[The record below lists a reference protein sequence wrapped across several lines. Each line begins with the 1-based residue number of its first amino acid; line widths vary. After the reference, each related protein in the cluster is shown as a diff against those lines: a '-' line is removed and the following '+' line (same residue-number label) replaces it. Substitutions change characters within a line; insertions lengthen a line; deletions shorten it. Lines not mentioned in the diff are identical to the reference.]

1 MYYKTF
7 LAFFLVLSFYSWS
20 QEYEIKSQYVEIDT
34 ESNQVVYEGDVQFI
48 SKQVNFSSS
57 KLLVDQEQEKF
68 IAEGNPIKIS
78 YIADGI
84 EVFGTSI
91 KLELAEN
98 LLSLSGNVQLLTN
111 NNKIAS
117 DSIIIKLKKYI
128 HDHQ

>member
-1 MYYKTF
+1 MYFKTF

-20 QEYEIKSQYVEIDT
+20 QEYEIKSKYVEIDT

-78 YIADGI
+78 YIADGK

-117 DSIIIKLKKYI
+117 DSIVIKLKN
-128 HDHQ
+128 D

>member
-20 QEYEIKSQYVEIDT
+20 QEYEIKSKYVEIDT

-78 YIADGI
+78 YITDGK
-84 EVFGTSI
+84 EVFGTSL

-117 DSIIIKLKKYI
+117 DSIVIKLKN
-128 HDHQ
+128 D

>member
-20 QEYEIKSQYVEIDT
+20 QEYEIKSKYVEIDT

-78 YIADGI
+78 YISDGK

-98 LLSLSGNVQLLTN
+98 LLSLSGNVQLVTN

-117 DSIIIKLKKYI
+117 DSIVIKLKN
-128 HDHQ
+128 D

>member
-7 LAFFLVLSFYSWS
+7 LAFFLVLSFYSWN
-20 QEYEIKSQYVEIDT
+20 QEYEIKSMYVEIDT
-34 ESNQVVYEGDVQFI
+34 ESNQVVYEGDVQFLSEQI
-48 SKQVNFSSS
+48 NFSSC

-78 YIADGI
+78 YIADGQ

-91 KLELAEN
+91 KLELTEN

-111 NNKIAS
+111 NNKIVS
-117 DSIIIKLKKYI
+117 DSIVIKLKN
-128 HDHQ
+128 D

>member
-20 QEYEIKSQYVEIDT
+20 QEYEIKSKYVEIDT

-57 KLLVDQEQEKF
+57 KLIVDQEQEKF

-78 YIADGI
+78 YIADGK

-117 DSIIIKLKKYI
+117 DSIVIKLKN
-128 HDHQ
+128 D

>member
-78 YIADGI
+78 YIADGQ

-91 KLELAEN
+91 KLELTEN

-111 NNKIAS
+111 NNKIVS
-117 DSIIIKLKKYI
+117 DSIVIKLKN
-128 HDHQ
+128 D

>member
-20 QEYEIKSQYVEIDT
+20 QQYEIKSQYVEIDT

-78 YIADGI
+78 YIADGK

-117 DSIIIKLKKYI
+117 DSIVIKLKN
-128 HDHQ
+128 D

>member
-1 MYYKTF
+1 MYYKNF

-20 QEYEIKSQYVEIDT
+20 QEYEIKSMYVEIDT

-78 YIADGI
+78 YIADGK

-91 KLELAEN
+91 KLELAKN

-117 DSIIIKLKKYI
+117 DSIVIKLKN
-128 HDHQ
+128 D

>member
-34 ESNQVVYEGDVQFI
+34 ESNQVIYEGDVQFI

-78 YIADGI
+78 YIADGQ

-91 KLELAEN
+91 KLELTEN

-111 NNKIAS
+111 NNKIVS
-117 DSIIIKLKKYI
+117 DSIVIKLKN
-128 HDHQ
+128 D

>member
-34 ESNQVVYEGDVQFI
+34 ESNQVIYEGDVQFI

-57 KLLVDQEQEKF
+57 RLLVDQEQEKF

-78 YIADGI
+78 YIADGK

-91 KLELAEN
+91 KLELAKN

-117 DSIIIKLKKYI
+117 DSIVIKLKN
-128 HDHQ
+128 D

>member
-20 QEYEIKSQYVEIDT
+20 QEYEIKSKYVEIDT
-34 ESNQVVYEGDVQFI
+34 ENNQVVYEGDVQFI

-68 IAEGNPIKIS
+68 IAEGNPINIS
-78 YIADGI
+78 YIADGQ

-91 KLELAEN
+91 KLELNEN
-98 LLSLSGNVQLLTN
+98 ILSLSGKVQLVTN
-111 NNKIAS
+111 NNKIVS
-117 DSIIIKLKKYI
+117 DSIVIKLKN
-128 HDHQ
+128 D

>member
-20 QEYEIKSQYVEIDT
+20 QEYEIKSKYVEIDT

-78 YIADGI
+78 YIADGK
-84 EVFGTSI
+84 EVFGTSV
-91 KLELAEN
+91 KLVLAKN

-117 DSIIIKLKKYI
+117 DSIVIKLKN
-128 HDHQ
+128 D

>member
-7 LAFFLVLSFYSWS
+7 LAFFLVLSFNTWS
-20 QEYEIKSQYVEIDT
+20 QEYEIKSKYVEIDT

-78 YIADGI
+78 YISDGK

-117 DSIIIKLKKYI
+117 DSIVIKLKN
-128 HDHQ
+128 D

>member
-20 QEYEIKSQYVEIDT
+20 QEYEIKSKYVEIDT

-78 YIADGI
+78 YIADGK

-91 KLELAEN
+91 KLELAKN

-117 DSIIIKLKKYI
+117 DSIVIKLKN
-128 HDHQ
+128 D

>member
-20 QEYEIKSQYVEIDT
+20 QEYEIKSKYVEIDT
-34 ESNQVVYEGDVQFI
+34 ESNQVIYEGDVQFI

-78 YIADGI
+78 YIADGK

-91 KLELAEN
+91 KLELAKN

-117 DSIIIKLKKYI
+117 DSIVIKLKN
-128 HDHQ
+128 D

>member
-7 LAFFLVLSFYSWS
+7 LAFFLVLSFFSWS
-20 QEYEIKSQYVEIDT
+20 QEYEIKSKYVEIDT

-78 YIADGI
+78 YIADGK

-117 DSIIIKLKKYI
+117 DSIVIKLKN
-128 HDHQ
+128 D

>member
-20 QEYEIKSQYVEIDT
+20 QEYEIKSKYVEIDT

-78 YIADGI
+78 YIADGK

-117 DSIIIKLKKYI
+117 DSIVIKLKN
-128 HDHQ
+128 D

>member
-78 YIADGI
+78 YIADGQ

-91 KLELAEN
+91 KLELAKD

-117 DSIIIKLKKYI
+117 DSIVIKLKN
-128 HDHQ
+128 D

>member
-20 QEYEIKSQYVEIDT
+20 QEYEIKSMYVEIDT
-34 ESNQVVYEGDVQFI
+34 ERNQVVYEGDVQFI

-78 YIADGI
+78 YIADGK

-91 KLELAEN
+91 KLELAKN

-117 DSIIIKLKKYI
+117 DSIVIKLKN
-128 HDHQ
+128 D

>member
-20 QEYEIKSQYVEIDT
+20 QEYEIKSKYVEIDT

-68 IAEGNPIKIS
+68 IAEGNPIKIR
-78 YIADGI
+78 YIADGK
-84 EVFGTSI
+84 EVFGTSV
-91 KLELAEN
+91 KLVLAKN

-117 DSIIIKLKKYI
+117 DSIVIKLKN
-128 HDHQ
+128 D

>member
-20 QEYEIKSQYVEIDT
+20 QEYEIKSKYVEIDT

-48 SKQVNFSSS
+48 SKQINFSSS

-68 IAEGNPIKIS
+68 IAEGNPVKIS
-78 YIADGI
+78 YIADGK

-91 KLELAEN
+91 KLELANN

-117 DSIIIKLKKYI
+117 DSIVIKLKN
-128 HDHQ
+128 D

>member
-20 QEYEIKSQYVEIDT
+20 QEYEIKSKYVEIDT

-57 KLLVDQEQEKF
+57 RLLVDQEQEKF

-78 YIADGI
+78 YIADGK

-117 DSIIIKLKKYI
+117 DSIVIKLKN
-128 HDHQ
+128 D

>member
-20 QEYEIKSQYVEIDT
+20 QEYEIKSKYVEIDT

-78 YIADGI
+78 YIADGE

-117 DSIIIKLKKYI
+117 DSIVIKLKN
-128 HDHQ
+128 D

>member
-1 MYYKTF
+1 MYYKTI

-34 ESNQVVYEGDVQFI
+34 ESNQVIYEGDVQFI

-78 YIADGI
+78 YIADGK

-91 KLELAEN
+91 KLELAKN

-117 DSIIIKLKKYI
+117 DSIVIKLKN
-128 HDHQ
+128 D

>member
-20 QEYEIKSQYVEIDT
+20 QEYEIKSKYVEIDT

-78 YIADGI
+78 YIADGQ

-91 KLELAEN
+91 KLELTEN
-98 LLSLSGNVQLLTN
+98 LLSLSGNVQLLNN
-111 NNKIAS
+111 NNKIVS
-117 DSIIIKLKKYI
+117 DSIVIKLKN
-128 HDHQ
+128 D

>member
-7 LAFFLVLSFYSWS
+7 LAFFFVLSFYSLS
-20 QEYEIKSQYVEIDT
+20 QEYEIKSLYVEIDT

-78 YIADGI
+78 YIADGE

-91 KLELAEN
+91 KLELTEN
-98 LLSLSGNVQLLTN
+98 LLSLSGNVQLMTN
-111 NNKIAS
+111 NNKIVS
-117 DSIIIKLKKYI
+117 ESIVIKLKN
-128 HDHQ
+128 D

>member
-20 QEYEIKSQYVEIDT
+20 QEYEIKSKYVEIDT
-34 ESNQVVYEGDVQFI
+34 ERNQVVYEGDVQFI

-78 YIADGI
+78 YIADGQ

-91 KLELAEN
+91 KLELTEN

-111 NNKIAS
+111 NNKIVS
-117 DSIIIKLKKYI
+117 DSIVIKLKN
-128 HDHQ
+128 D

>member
-20 QEYEIKSQYVEIDT
+20 QEYEIKSKYVEIDT

-78 YIADGI
+78 FIADGK

-98 LLSLSGNVQLLTN
+98 LLSLSGNVQLMTN

-117 DSIIIKLKKYI
+117 DSIVIKLKN
-128 HDHQ
+128 D

>member
-20 QEYEIKSQYVEIDT
+20 QEYEIKSKYVEIDT

-78 YIADGI
+78 YIADGK

-117 DSIIIKLKKYI
+117 DSIVIKLNN
-128 HDHQ
+128 D

>member
-20 QEYEIKSQYVEIDT
+20 QEYEIKSKYVEIDT

-68 IAEGNPIKIS
+68 IAEGSPIKIS
-78 YIADGI
+78 YIADGK

-117 DSIIIKLKKYI
+117 DSIVIKLKN
-128 HDHQ
+128 D

>member
-34 ESNQVVYEGDVQFI
+34 ESNQVIYEGDVQFI
-48 SKQVNFSSS
+48 SEQVNFSSS
-57 KLLVDQEQEKF
+57 KLFVDQEQEKF

-78 YIADGI
+78 YIADGK

-91 KLELAEN
+91 KLELAKN

-117 DSIIIKLKKYI
+117 DSIVIKLKN
-128 HDHQ
+128 D

>member
-34 ESNQVVYEGDVQFI
+34 ESNQVIYEGDVQFI

-78 YIADGI
+78 YIADGQ

-91 KLELAEN
+91 KLELTEN

-117 DSIIIKLKKYI
+117 DSIVIKLKN
-128 HDHQ
+128 D

>member
-20 QEYEIKSQYVEIDT
+20 QEYEIKSKYVEIDT

-78 YIADGI
+78 YIADGK
-84 EVFGTSI
+84 EVFGTSM

-117 DSIIIKLKKYI
+117 DSIVIKLKN
-128 HDHQ
+128 D